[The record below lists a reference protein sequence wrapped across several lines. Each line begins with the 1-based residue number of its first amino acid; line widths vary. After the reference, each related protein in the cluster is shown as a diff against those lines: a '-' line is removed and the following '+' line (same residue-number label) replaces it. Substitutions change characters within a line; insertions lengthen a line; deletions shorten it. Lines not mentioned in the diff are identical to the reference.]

1 MPCYITVALQSV
13 IDELGNPELGG
24 RQLRSVYA
32 VVSLLLGRQLD
43 EAALS
48 TDASLS
54 RLETRLREDLRPA
67 EGAEAG
73 GHVIAAGRAIV
84 KLTMSLPGETLPK
97 FLMVSGVTKTLT
109 DCIATH
115 SSAEMRAWVI
125 TEVAAAAVRC
135 WRTLDDRPFLNSG
148 VYESGSEA
156 QRAKQSLW
164 DWIAEFFGSLVTLC
178 EDENDSVAGAAFT
191 ALALPLQHYPLCQT
205 ALTHEISVLLHGS
218 NSSACSSSSSTAGIS
233 HKESFPHQQI
243 GETVLRLALPAL
255 PRMLLRQ
262 PALQR
267 AQSPP
272 AIHCCALL
280 ATAALRAST
289 SLSGLPLKSK
299 LMERA
304 RSRGLSSISAAGDA
318 PQCCVPLQQC
328 CDEWVQHTLV
338 PLLQGLHAAETHAAV
353 LALLQLL
360 HTSAMRPLRSVL
372 SVKAVAAVVAVM
384 PALHVAQAHTA
395 AGAQPLHAA
404 QQELLA
410 AAVVALRWVPHSAV
424 SSVLPQLVQLVQQC
438 PSADQR
444 LGLLSDMFFVTMVS
458 LPEGGRTAPTSVM
471 EHLLEADWF
480 DAALQALPPSD
491 SANTSSSSVRANSG
505 KLSFAQS
512 NALVFREELVT
523 AVTHTCACV
532 VAAGAAAV
540 LSLSAPA
547 WTAITSSSSSTSTT
561 TSSSTTITK
570 AGAKHATAATTSTA
584 TAATGYLPA
593 GIGRYAVQLAH
604 YDPAAAAAARW
615 LDLEHWLAVAALA
628 LSATGRCVNWVSSSS
643 GTAAAGA
650 DGYTRLLVLV
660 LRLASPAVGVQA
672 RAHLRW
678 QPGSTLSG
686 DDRLARAA
694 LRVARLDELEWK
706 LHQGVPVRRVRLQ
719 LLAVMCR
726 YLVSISDG
734 GEPVGLGS
742 PSQRQQVQQEHEDAA
757 TDLVSVLDTELRNLD
772 AVAAASTN
780 STAEQHTGTAAA
792 QSRSHTRRPWL
803 VQEHRALVSCLVR
816 LALAYEAAAAPV
828 RAALQAEQARAY
840 LRDGLGVSSKG
851 IGPMAETVQQA
862 RRALDVVAHIGS
874 SAAAVAAKPAALP
887 HQFGALLLSVNGGS
901 SAAEVAQ
908 RQQTALKLAV
918 LTELPLPLTGDS
930 TDETLTST
938 DTSSSSSSSNVASSI
953 DTAGAISSRLA
964 RHFAGDAAAQQFSDL
979 HAPQQQGFSQPVAV
993 NGGSEPLLLTACYSL
1008 DPSWRLPTR
1017 QQQRSSSDSYS
1028 SRSTTRG
1035 ITLRITAYNTT
1046 CSSITDTLT
1055 VQLSFGAGVSPA
1067 CSPQASVTL
1076 RDRLLAGAAYTWD
1089 VPLAVSAECWCD
1101 LHISAT
1107 TTLAQREP
1115 DAEFEADGALELLG
1129 GDGVSLMAEKSRAA
1143 AAAGNTNT
1151 SIAAGAGNSN
1161 DADGNGSSGPVPT
1174 PAVMTA
1180 GSYTVPAEAL
1190 LVAGGTAVTR
1200 RLSAF
1205 QSHSSSLLHRVTLPV
1220 KSSAWLTALCQ
1231 SPYECA
1237 QAMGGPVNPSDG
1249 TIVTELAEAAAES
1262 SDIEL
1267 SADASDSARRRAWV
1281 LLPPALNAA
1290 DYALVAA
1297 WAFETWQGA
1306 QLTVQLTAMKQPCG
1320 QQQQQQHSSATAAA
1334 QHEWIGR
1341 LEVRCDR
1348 AQCAAAVAAIAA
1360 RFVAFVTNDAFELA
1374 AAADVLCSTSTQLP
1388 GRVGMQSYKAE
1399 AESRARVL
1407 PLWRALQQQ

>member
-1 MPCYITVALQSV
+1 MPRYNTVALQSV
-13 IDELGNPELGG
+13 LDELGNPELGG

-73 GHVIAAGRAIV
+73 GLAIAAGRAIV
-84 KLTMSLPGETLPK
+84 KLTMSLPGEALPK

-125 TEVAAAAVRC
+125 NEVAAAAVRC
-135 WRTLDDRPFLNSG
+135 WCILDDRPFLNSG

-178 EDENDSVAGAAFT
+178 EDENDCVAGAAFT

-218 NSSACSSSSSTAGIS
+218 NSSACSSSSTAGMS

-255 PRMLLRQ
+255 PRLLLRQ

-272 AIHCCALL
+272 AIRCCALL
-280 ATAALRAST
+280 ATAALRAGT
-289 SLSGLPLKSK
+289 SLSGLPAKSK

-328 CDEWVQHTLV
+328 CEEWIQHTLV
-338 PLLQGLHAAETHAAV
+338 PALQGLHAAETHAAV

-360 HTSAMRPLRSVL
+360 HTPAMRPLRSVL
-372 SVKAVAAVVAVM
+372 SVKAVAAVVVVM
-384 PALHVAQAHTA
+384 PALQAAQPHTA
-395 AGAQPLHAA
+395 ASAQPLHAA
-404 QQELLA
+404 QQALLA

-458 LPEGGRTAPTSVM
+458 LPEGGRAAPTSTI
-471 EHLLEADWF
+471 EQLLEGDWF
-480 DAALQALPPSD
+480 DAALQALPASD
-491 SANTSSSSVRANSG
+491 SAVSSGSSVRATNSG
-505 KLSFAQS
+505 KSSFAQS
-512 NALVFREELVT
+512 NALVFREELVA

-547 WTAITSSSSSTSTT
+547 WTAITNSSSTSSSTT
-561 TSSSTTITK
+561 TSSSK
-570 AGAKHATAATTSTA
+570 AGAKHTAAAAAAATTTAATA
-584 TAATGYLPA
+584 TTGYLPA
-593 GIGRYAVQLAH
+593 GIGRYSVQLAH

-615 LDLEHWLAVAALA
+615 LELEHWLAMAGLA
-628 LSATGRCVNWVSSSS
+628 LSATGRCVNWVSSS
-643 GTAAAGA
+643 GTAAAAGA

-678 QPGSTLSG
+678 QPGSVLSG

-694 LRVARLDELEWK
+694 LRVARLGELEWK

-772 AVAAASTN
+772 AVAASTN
-780 STAEQHTGTAAA
+780 SSAEQHTGTAAA

-803 VQEHRALVSCLVR
+803 VQEHRALVACLVR

-840 LRDGLGVSSKG
+840 LRDGLGMTSKG

-862 RRALDVVAHIGS
+862 RRALDVVAHVGI

-901 SAAEVAQ
+901 PADAAQ

-918 LTELPLPLTGDS
+918 LTELPLPLIGDS
-930 TDETLTST
+930 TDETLTSST
-938 DTSSSSSSSNVASSI
+938 ISSSSSTTASSI
-953 DTAGAISSRLA
+953 DTVGAISSRLA
-964 RHFAGDAAAQQFSDL
+964 RHFALDAEAQQFSDL

-1008 DPSWRLPTR
+1008 DPSWRVPAQ
-1017 QQQRSSSDSYS
+1017 QQQRSSSDSNRS
-1028 SRSTTRG
+1028 STRG

-1089 VPLAVSAECWCD
+1089 VPLAVTADWCD
-1101 LHISAT
+1101 LHIAAT
-1107 TTLAQREP
+1107 ITLAQREP

-1143 AAAGNTNT
+1143 AAAGN
-1151 SIAAGAGNSN
+1151 AASSTTAADNNDDSN
-1161 DADGNGSSGPVPT
+1161 NGSSGSGAVPT
-1174 PAVMTA
+1174 PAVMSA

-1190 LVAGGTAVTR
+1190 LVAGSTAVTR
-1200 RLSAF
+1200 RFAAF
-1205 QSHSSSLLHRVTLPV
+1205 QAHCTSLLHRCTLPV
-1220 KSSAWLTALCQ
+1220 RSSSWLTALCQ
-1231 SPYECA
+1231 SPYQCA
-1237 QAMGGPVNPSDG
+1237 QAMGGPVDPCDG
-1249 TIVTELAEAAAES
+1249 TAVTVAS
-1262 SDIEL
+1262 GSIDDIEL
-1267 SADASDSARRRAWV
+1267 SDAKEDSVRRRAWV
-1281 LLPPALNAA
+1281 LLPPALNAS
-1290 DYALVAA
+1290 DYAIVAA

-1306 QLTVQLTAMKQPCG
+1306 HMTVQLTAMKQPYTSVAAVG
-1320 QQQQQQHSSATAAA
+1320 QHD
-1334 QHEWIGR
+1334 WIGR

-1348 AQCAAAVAAIAA
+1348 EQCTAAVAAVAA

-1374 AAADVLCSTSTQLP
+1374 GADDDVLCSTSAQLP

-1407 PLWRALQQQ
+1407 PLWRALQQQQHKQPVMQ

>member
-1 MPCYITVALQSV
+1 
-13 IDELGNPELGG
+13 
-24 RQLRSVYA
+24 
-32 VVSLLLGRQLD
+32 
-43 EAALS
+43 
-48 TDASLS
+48 
-54 RLETRLREDLRPA
+54 
-67 EGAEAG
+67 
-73 GHVIAAGRAIV
+73 
-84 KLTMSLPGETLPK
+84 
-97 FLMVSGVTKTLT
+97 
-109 DCIATH
+109 
-115 SSAEMRAWVI
+115 
-125 TEVAAAAVRC
+125 
-135 WRTLDDRPFLNSG
+135 
-148 VYESGSEA
+148 
-156 QRAKQSLW
+156 
-164 DWIAEFFGSLVTLC
+164 
-178 EDENDSVAGAAFT
+178 
-191 ALALPLQHYPLCQT
+191 
-205 ALTHEISVLLHGS
+205 
-218 NSSACSSSSSTAGIS
+218 
-233 HKESFPHQQI
+233 
-243 GETVLRLALPAL
+243 
-255 PRMLLRQ
+255 
-262 PALQR
+262 
-267 AQSPP
+267 
-272 AIHCCALL
+272 
-280 ATAALRAST
+280 
-289 SLSGLPLKSK
+289 
-299 LMERA
+299 
-304 RSRGLSSISAAGDA
+304 
-318 PQCCVPLQQC
+318 
-328 CDEWVQHTLV
+328 
-338 PLLQGLHAAETHAAV
+338 
-353 LALLQLL
+353 
-360 HTSAMRPLRSVL
+360 
-372 SVKAVAAVVAVM
+372 
-384 PALHVAQAHTA
+384 
-395 AGAQPLHAA
+395 
-404 QQELLA
+404 
-410 AAVVALRWVPHSAV
+410 
-424 SSVLPQLVQLVQQC
+424 
-438 PSADQR
+438 
-444 LGLLSDMFFVTMVS
+444 
-458 LPEGGRTAPTSVM
+458 M
-471 EHLLEADWF
+471 EHVLEADWF

-491 SANTSSSSVRANSG
+491 SANSSSSSSVRASSG

-512 NALVFREELVT
+512 NALVFREELVA

-561 TSSSTTITK
+561 TSSSTITTK

-615 LDLEHWLAVAALA
+615 LDLEHWLTVAGLA

-660 LRLASPAVGVQA
+660 LRLASPAVSVQA

-678 QPGSTLSG
+678 QPGSTMSG

-772 AVAAASTN
+772 AVAAAST
-780 STAEQHTGTAAA
+780 SSSAEQHIGTAAA

-803 VQEHRALVSCLVR
+803 VHEHRALVSCLVR

-862 RRALDVVAHIGS
+862 RRALDVVAHVGS
-874 SAAAVAAKPAALP
+874 SAAAVAAKPSALP
-887 HQFGALLLSVNGGS
+887 HQFGALLLSINGSS
-901 SAAEVAQ
+901 SAADVAQ
-908 RQQTALKLAV
+908 RQQTAIKLAV

-938 DTSSSSSSSNVASSI
+938 DSSSNSSSSTVTSSI
-953 DTAGAISSRLA
+953 DTAGAISCRLA
-964 RHFAGDAAAQQFSDL
+964 RHFAIDAAAQQFSDL

-1008 DPSWRLPTR
+1008 DPSWRLPTQQ

-1089 VPLAVSAECWCD
+1089 VPLAVSADCWCD

-1107 TTLAQREP
+1107 ITLAQREP
-1115 DAEFEADGALELLG
+1115 DAEFETDGALELLG

-1205 QSHSSSLLHRVTLPV
+1205 QSHSSSLLHRVTLAI

-1237 QAMGGPVNPSDG
+1237 QAMGGPVDPTDG
-1249 TIVTELAEAAAES
+1249 TIITELAEAAADS

-1267 SADASDSARRRAWV
+1267 SADASDNVRRRAWV

-1297 WAFETWQGA
+1297 WAFETWQGG
-1306 QLTVQLTAMKQPCG
+1306 QLTVQITAMKQPYG
-1320 QQQQQQHSSATAAA
+1320 QQQQQQQHSSATAAATTA

-1348 AQCAAAVAAIAA
+1348 AQCAAAVAAISA

>member
-73 GHVIAAGRAIV
+73 GLAIAAGRAIV
-84 KLTMSLPGETLPK
+84 KLTMSLPGEALPK

-115 SSAEMRAWVI
+115 SSAEMRACVI

-178 EDENDSVAGAAFT
+178 EDENDCVAGAAFT

-218 NSSACSSSSSTAGIS
+218 NSSACSSSSTAGMS

-255 PRMLLRQ
+255 PRLLLRQ

-272 AIHCCALL
+272 AMHCCALL
-280 ATAALRAST
+280 ATAALRAGT

-318 PQCCVPLQQC
+318 PQCCIPLQQC
-328 CDEWVQHTLV
+328 CEEWVQHTLV

-384 PALHVAQAHTA
+384 PALQVAQAYTA

-458 LPEGGRTAPTSVM
+458 LPEGGRAAPTSVM

-491 SANTSSSSVRANSG
+491 SANSSSSSSARANSG

-512 NALVFREELVT
+512 NALVFREELVA

-547 WTAITSSSSSTSTT
+547 WTAITSSSSSSSA
-561 TSSSTTITK
+561 TSSTK
-570 AGAKHATAATTSTA
+570 AGAKHAATSTVA

-615 LDLEHWLAVAALA
+615 LDLEHWLTVAGLA

-643 GTAAAGA
+643 GSAAAGA

-686 DDRLARAA
+686 DDRSARAA

-772 AVAAASTN
+772 AVATASSN
-780 STAEQHTGTAAA
+780 SSAEQHTGTAAA

-828 RAALQAEQARAY
+828 RAALQAEQSRAY

-851 IGPMAETVQQA
+851 IGPMAETVQCA

-918 LTELPLPLTGDS
+918 VTELPLPLTGDS

-964 RHFAGDAAAQQFSDL
+964 RHIAGDAATQQFSDL

-1008 DPSWRLPTR
+1008 DPSWRVPTQQ
-1017 QQQRSSSDSYS
+1017 QQQRNSSDSYS

-1089 VPLAVSAECWCD
+1089 VPLAVIADCWCD

-1107 TTLAQREP
+1107 ITLAQREP

-1143 AAAGNTNT
+1143 AAAGNTSST
-1151 SIAAGAGNSN
+1151 TAAGAGSSN

-1190 LVAGGTAVTR
+1190 LVAGSTAVTR

-1249 TIVTELAEAAAES
+1249 TIVTETAEAAADS

-1267 SADASDSARRRAWV
+1267 SADAGDRVRRRAWV

-1297 WAFETWQGA
+1297 WVFETWQGG
-1306 QLTVQLTAMKQPCG
+1306 QLTVQLTTMKQPYG
-1320 QQQQQQHSSATAAA
+1320 QQQQQQQQHSSATAAATAA